1 MLMYGDAMGGK
12 NTKLHAVLMYLK
24 LAAALIL
31 MAVMAYAFTFHLDGD
46 IGVVIWSFLIIAPLL
61 SFLLTFRG
69 RKNVH
74 VTLEAPTYVAKGKG
88 FAATVRLGSDGKLP
102 VPFVRFGMQPS
113 PCFSQSDARMVQCS
127 LMPGEPLEIRQ
138 SMTAAYAG
146 CGKLAL
152 DTAEISDYLGL
163 INLTIR
169 ALPESL
175 TVGVIPEIPSLTDA
189 GVMLH
194 TVTDIVATQDEDE
207 EESSAAFSSVSMPGY
222 IHRDYVPGDNLR
234 RINWKLSAKRQKL
247 MVRMDEAAA
256 TVRPSVILD
265 LCNAEYT
272 EQQLKM
278 RETLMEGALGF
289 LMLLVRQGI
298 ACSLRF
304 ASECGWKC
312 IVLENEDAVRAAA
325 VDLATAD
332 LRHDGC
338 RLDRSALQEKAGAF
352 LVYTANPDAELSQ
365 TFSQFQGKG
374 YLCCVIP
381 EKLNA
386 DALSHTDAVW
396 TLSEDFTMTAQQ
408 K

>member
-1 MLMYGDAMGGK
+1 MYGDAMRGK
-12 NTKLHAVLMYLK
+12 KTKLHAVLMYLK

-31 MAVMAYAFTFHLDGD
+31 MAGMAYLFTFNLDGD

-69 RKNVH
+69 RRNVR
-74 VTLEAPTYVAKGKG
+74 VQLEAPTYVAKGKS
-88 FAATVRLGSDGKLP
+88 FAALVRLGSDGRLP
-102 VPFVRFGMQPS
+102 VPFVRFGMLQN
-113 PCFSQSDARMVQCS
+113 PCFSQADARNVQCS

-138 SMTAAYAG
+138 SMTAVYAG

-163 INLTIR
+163 INLTIQD
-169 ALPESL
+169 LPESL

-189 GVMLH
+189 GIMLH

-272 EQQLKM
+272 EEQLKM

-304 ASECGWKC
+304 ASECSWKC

-332 LRHDGC
+332 FRHDGC

-365 TFSQFQGKG
+365 TFSQFHNHG
-374 YLCCVIP
+374 YLCCVVPRLLQKNSI
-381 EKLNA
+381 A
-386 DALSHTDAVW
+386 HTDAVW

>member
-1 MLMYGDAMGGK
+1 MYGDAMRK
-12 NTKLHAVLMYLK
+12 NNKGLHAVLMYLK

-31 MAVMAYAFTFHLDGD
+31 MAVMAYMFTFHLDGD

-69 RKNVH
+69 RKNVR
-74 VTLEAPTYVAKGKG
+74 VTLEAPTYIAKGKS
-88 FAATVRLGSDGKLP
+88 FAAVVCLSTDGRLP
-102 VPFVRFGMQPS
+102 VPFVRFGMMQS
-113 PCFSQSDARMVQCS
+113 PCFSQADARMVQCS

-138 SMTAAYAG
+138 SMTAVYAG

-152 DTAEISDYLGL
+152 DAAEISDYLGL
-163 INLTIR
+163 ISLSIKE
-169 ALPESL
+169 LPEVLSI
-175 TVGVIPEIPSLTDA
+175 GVIPQIPSLTDA

-207 EESSAAFSSVSMPGY
+207 EESAAVFSSVSMPGY

-234 RINWKLSAKRQKL
+234 RINWKLSAKRRKL

-256 TVRPSVILD
+256 TVRPAVILD

-272 EQQLKM
+272 AEQLRM

-298 ACSLRF
+298 SCSLRF
-304 ASECGWKC
+304 AAGGSWKC
-312 IVLENEDAVRAAA
+312 IFLENEDAVRAAA

-332 LRHDGC
+332 FRHDGC
-338 RLDRSALQEKAGAF
+338 RLDKSALHEKAGAY
-352 LVYTANPDAELSQ
+352 LVYSVNPDAELSQ
-365 TFSQFQGKG
+365 TLSQFHAQGF
-374 YLCCVIP
+374 LTCVVP
-381 EKLNA
+381 EKLREKA
-386 DALSHTDAVW
+386 ISHADAVW